1 MTDAMENCG
10 FMTAL
15 RAIEGKWKVDIL
27 CELGKAARRFG
38 RLRQAMPAISEKMLA
53 QQLRELEADG
63 LVSRTIYAETPP
75 KVVYSLTKRGAALN
89 IAAEGLC
96 KWGEMFGRNAAAGEG
111 GSGDLR
117 RGASSPEVASAAA
130 RSERVAATIAEPHH
144 ASGAARWASGP
155 VAPPAGFRRATRRS

>member
-38 RLRQAMPAISEKMLA
+38 RLRQAIPEISEKMLA

-63 LVSRTIYAETPP
+63 LVARTTYAEIPP
-75 KVVYSLTKRGAALN
+75 KVVYSLTERGAALN
-89 IAAEGLC
+89 VAAEALC
-96 KWGEMFGRNAAAGEG
+96 QWGERFGEDARQVEARAVAAG
-111 GSGDLR
+111 
-117 RGASSPEVASAAA
+117 
-130 RSERVAATIAEPHH
+130 
-144 ASGAARWASGP
+144 
-155 VAPPAGFRRATRRS
+155 